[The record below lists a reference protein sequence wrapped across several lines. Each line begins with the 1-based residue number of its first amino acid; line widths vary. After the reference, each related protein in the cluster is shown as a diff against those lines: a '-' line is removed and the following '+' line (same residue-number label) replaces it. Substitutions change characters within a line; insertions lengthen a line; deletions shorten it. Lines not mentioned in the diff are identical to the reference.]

1 MTLTPEQKEHAI
13 ELIEMGNQL
22 DAVRYLQETL
32 DITSD
37 QALILAEKLEEETK
51 SDLEKEFESLKEEMH
66 KKPGVN
72 VSRLVGGIFMSLG
85 AIMLVIAVYFLI
97 SNYQFSERA
106 IPVKGKV
113 IDYDSYQSRDDD
125 GGSTTMYTP
134 TFQYEFQGKT
144 YTHKSS
150 TSSSSRSYEIDELV
164 DVLVDPEE
172 PNEVLIDSF
181 WEKWFVSVLL
191 SGMGITF
198 TGMGY
203 LAYRIFGKQ
212 V

>member
-37 QALILAEKLEEETK
+37 QALILAEKLEEETE
-51 SDLEKEFESLKEEMH
+51 SDLEKEFNSLKEEMH
-66 KKPGVN
+66 KKPSVN
-72 VSRLVGGIFMSLG
+72 VGRLVGGIFMGLG
-85 AIMLVIAVYFLI
+85 AIMLAIAVYFLI

-106 IPVKGKV
+106 ITVKGKV
-113 IDYDSYQSRDDD
+113 TDYESYQSGNDD

-134 TFQYEFQGKT
+134 TFQYEFQTKT
-144 YTHKSS
+144 YTHKST
-150 TSSSSRSYEIDELV
+150 TSSSSRDYEMGELV
-164 DVLVDPEE
+164 EVLVDPNN
-172 PNEVLIDSF
+172 PNEMLIDNF

-191 SGMGITF
+191 SGLGIMF

-203 LAYRIFGKQ
+203 LAYGIFGKQ
-212 V
+212 A